1 MSETA
6 LPQEMSAD
14 AQTRTEDLI
23 SELQR
28 IVRRDSRRIKPVGMP
43 GVNIITSKEGPLSLD
58 LKPPFRTYCF
68 LLFCFEFIGLA
79 LSSSPP
85 YHLSRAKRG
94 WLKKQLESE
103 HQVYSAF

>member
-28 IVRRDSRRIKPVGMP
+28 IVRGGTPGRIKLVGMP

-68 LLFCFEFIGLA
+68 LYFA
-79 LSSSPP
+79 LS
-85 YHLSRAKRG
+85 L
-94 WLKKQLESE
+94 
-103 HQVYSAF
+103 

>member
-6 LPQEMSAD
+6 LLQEMPAD

-28 IVRRDSRRIKPVGMP
+28 IVRGGTPGRIKLVGMP

-58 LKPPFRTYCF
+58 LKPPFMTYCF
-68 LLFCFEFIGLA
+68 PYFT
-79 LSSSPP
+79 LS
-85 YHLSRAKRG
+85 L
-94 WLKKQLESE
+94 
-103 HQVYSAF
+103 

>member
-6 LPQEMSAD
+6 LLQEMPAD

-28 IVRRDSRRIKPVGMP
+28 ILRGGTPGKIKLVGML

-58 LKPPFRTYCF
+58 LKPPFMTYRF
-68 LLFCFEFIGLA
+68 PYFT
-79 LSSSPP
+79 LS
-85 YHLSRAKRG
+85 L
-94 WLKKQLESE
+94 
-103 HQVYSAF
+103 